1 MVLLH
6 QQEKIIA
13 QGDGQAMAQKWK
25 DQVFTPSTADKMTI
39 FFYKWFEKNGPIPW
53 APGTE
58 QMPPIER
65 DSSKLFDTYEM
76 HTKYCTHCQ
85 GALRNTEIATAG
97 TAAVAGA
104 KLFWVG
110 AIRRL
115 HRGAARQRRRRVVV
129 ARRLR
134 VSRAPS
140 NRVRC
145 TATCSAR

>member
-1 MVLLH
+1 MYKRQVLLH

-85 GALRNTEIATAG
+85 GALRNTEIGMWATGAI
-97 TAAVAGA
+97 AGA

-110 AIRRL
+110 ASVVFT
-115 HRGAARQRRRRVVV
+115 AALLGSGDDASSPIDVFEFC
-129 ARRLR
+129 LLYT
-134 VSRAPS
+134 SPS
-140 NRVRC
+140 PRD
-145 TATCSAR
+145 